1 MRRPGYLSDSSGLGY
16 SQFGRRK
23 KKYQYIPPPVSVA
36 SRSLQKDL
44 QKSRITQMHGDVV
57 RCKKLQEQFIKDT
70 STEEGRFS
78 PFIHGKLGK
87 RCSVAGQV
95 GPGGRQVGLQQVAR
109 FAHQRSRALRREY
122 VVRCQEG
129 WSKTSKGA
137 AAVRKFMNQNGCLSS
152 SSSSSG
158 PPAWF
163 LRRERE
169 RFEAPSTA
177 TPPTAPIPPLVEA
190 QPSHRSIPPRTPRF
204 RAPAPHNP
212 LDQLLIM
219 LEEILSRIGRFF

>member
-16 SQFGRRK
+16 SQFGRRFGRRK
-23 KKYQYIPPPVSVA
+23 KKRYQYIPPPVSVA

-87 RCSVAGQV
+87 RCSSARDA
-95 GPGGRQVGLQQVAR
+95 GRQ
-109 FAHQRSRALRREY
+109 ALELRRRPTAREY